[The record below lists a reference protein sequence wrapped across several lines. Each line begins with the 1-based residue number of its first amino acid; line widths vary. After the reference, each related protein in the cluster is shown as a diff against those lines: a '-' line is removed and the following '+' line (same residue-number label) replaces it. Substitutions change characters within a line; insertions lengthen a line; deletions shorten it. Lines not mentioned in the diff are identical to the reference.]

1 MDRRQFF
8 KFSAATGATATLA
21 GCGNPETQLIRF
33 IPEDQMDPGI
43 AVWKPSVCTL
53 CQAGCGVT
61 VRVME
66 GDVEVVRNG
75 QNGVVKRALAK
86 KLEGHPE
93 SPVNQGKL
101 CVRGQ
106 AGIQVTYH
114 PDRITEPL
122 RRNGARGTGNFTP
135 ISWDEALTELTSQ
148 LDGLG
153 DIGSSNALA
162 FLTRP
167 LRGQRDRLVR
177 EFLAGFGAP
186 DPISFEVFDST
197 VLREANRRSFGLN
210 QLPTI
215 DMGASRYV
223 LSLGAD
229 LLGTWNS
236 PVAQNLGFGTMRR
249 GRPGIRGKYVHVEP
263 RMSQTGAN
271 ADEWLPARPGT
282 EGILVLGLAQ
292 VIMASGFRRPQDAG
306 RAGSLIEGWAEGL
319 ETYTPENVAAL
330 TGVSAERVERLGRE
344 FAENAPAVAV
354 VAGAPLAHTNG
365 MFHALAVNAL
375 NALVGSVGSEGGVT
389 FTPQTYNPVN
399 DSTSRRL
406 DDFSAEILAQGQSPV
421 RVLLLNDT
429 NPVFGTP
436 QSWQVR
442 EALSQV
448 PFIASFGSFIDETS
462 ILADL
467 ILPDHSFLESWVD
480 HVPESGTS
488 ASGISLAP
496 PAMRPLHDTRA
507 MPDVLLEVA
516 RLRNNALPWTT
527 YQQMLEEVSADLPI
541 SWIRV
546 QEQGGWWEDAPLIT
560 PDTGPAQEQATAYA
574 EPEFSGNP
582 AQYDFHLYPY
592 ASQSF
597 FDGSL
602 AHLPW
607 LQELPD
613 VVTTAMWSNWVE
625 INPRTAERLEIA
637 EGDLLEI
644 ASEYGTIEAPALIF
658 PGIAPDMLG
667 MPVGQ
672 GHETFTRFASGRG
685 SNPIDILAPMAE
697 AETGAL
703 AWAATRVSIRR
714 IGPES
719 NLILFAGA
727 LREHDETPR

>member
-215 DMGASRYV
+215 DIGASRYV

-292 VIMASGFRRPQDAG
+292 VIMAS
-306 RAGSLIEGWAEGL
+306 
-319 ETYTPENVAAL
+319 
-330 TGVSAERVERLGRE
+330 
-344 FAENAPAVAV
+344 
-354 VAGAPLAHTNG
+354 
-365 MFHALAVNAL
+365 
-375 NALVGSVGSEGGVT
+375 
-389 FTPQTYNPVN
+389 
-399 DSTSRRL
+399 
-406 DDFSAEILAQGQSPV
+406 
-421 RVLLLNDT
+421 
-429 NPVFGTP
+429 
-436 QSWQVR
+436 
-442 EALSQV
+442 
-448 PFIASFGSFIDETS
+448 
-462 ILADL
+462 
-467 ILPDHSFLESWVD
+467 
-480 HVPESGTS
+480 
-488 ASGISLAP
+488 
-496 PAMRPLHDTRA
+496 
-507 MPDVLLEVA
+507 
-516 RLRNNALPWTT
+516 
-527 YQQMLEEVSADLPI
+527 
-541 SWIRV
+541 
-546 QEQGGWWEDAPLIT
+546 
-560 PDTGPAQEQATAYA
+560 
-574 EPEFSGNP
+574 
-582 AQYDFHLYPY
+582 
-592 ASQSF
+592 
-597 FDGSL
+597 
-602 AHLPW
+602 
-607 LQELPD
+607 
-613 VVTTAMWSNWVE
+613 
-625 INPRTAERLEIA
+625 
-637 EGDLLEI
+637 
-644 ASEYGTIEAPALIF
+644 
-658 PGIAPDMLG
+658 
-667 MPVGQ
+667 
-672 GHETFTRFASGRG
+672 
-685 SNPIDILAPMAE
+685 
-697 AETGAL
+697 
-703 AWAATRVSIRR
+703 
-714 IGPES
+714 
-719 NLILFAGA
+719 
-727 LREHDETPR
+727 